1 MSEKLVTV
9 SVQNMAAGI
18 TRLTLGGRF
27 EPMAVAELAA
37 ALDGLGAQETR
48 ILADL
53 TGLAFMAPHGLRLF
67 VRLARKLQE
76 SRGKLVFLAP
86 QPMVE
91 EVISLAGV
99 DELIPLFHTETE
111 ALAAL
116 SN

>member
-1 MSEKLVTV
+1 MSENLVTM
-9 SVQNMAAGI
+9 SVQKMAAGV

-27 EPMAVAELAA
+27 EPMAVVELEAV
-37 ALDGLGAQETR
+37 LGTLGAEDTH

-53 TGLAFMAPHGLRLF
+53 ADLAVLAPHGLRLF

-76 SRGKLVFLAP
+76 HAGKLVFLAP
-86 QPMVE
+86 QPLVE

-99 DELIPLFHTETE
+99 DELIPLFHTEAE

-116 SN
+116 SD